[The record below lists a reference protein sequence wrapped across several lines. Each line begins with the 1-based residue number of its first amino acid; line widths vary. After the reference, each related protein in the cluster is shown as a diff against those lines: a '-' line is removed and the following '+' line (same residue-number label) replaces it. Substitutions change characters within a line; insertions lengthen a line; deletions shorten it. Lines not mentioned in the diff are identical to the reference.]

1 MENLI
6 INTETL
12 NSDTAILN
20 MRGFIDSTNASTLK
34 KTIETFISKNYYNLI
49 VNFEHINYVSSAG
62 WGVLIGK
69 IRKIREHKGD
79 IILVGMDKSVF
90 SIYELMELNQIFKY
104 KTSVQE
110 ALSSLGK
117 QMLKIKE
124 TVIAKKTN
132 EEKPIL
138 PQKQIIEQQK
148 KVQEKLERLKEEIR
162 FIISET
168 PLIGINALIS
178 ELSKEQHGG
187 WKINRW
193 QLKRLLKTM
202 GLGTIT
208 KRLYYAFRKARGEI

>member
-1 MENLI
+1 MENLV

-20 MRGFIDSTNASTLK
+20 MRGFIDSTNASMLK
-34 KTIETFISKNYYNLI
+34 KTIETFVSKKYYNLI
-49 VNFEHINYVSSAG
+49 INFEHINYVSSAG

-69 IRKIREHKGD
+69 IREIRGHNGD

-90 SIYELMELNQIFKY
+90 SIYELMELNQIFKH
-104 KTSVQE
+104 KESLNE

-117 QMLKIKE
+117 KMLKIKE
-124 TVIAKKTN
+124 TVIEQKPI
-132 EEKPIL
+132 EEKPVI

-148 KVQEKLERLKEEIR
+148 EVTDKLERLKEEIR
-162 FIISET
+162 LIISET
-168 PLIGINALIS
+168 PLIGINALIL
-178 ELSKEQHGG
+178 ELSKKQHGG

-193 QLKRLLKTM
+193 QLKRLLKVM
-202 GLGTIT
+202 GLGTLT